1 MANDRKIG
9 VLHFSSHDEEC
20 GVAKYLEHYIKG
32 MEDVPEIE
40 NEYFEV
46 SPYATPG
53 MSASDLDAMAVKL
66 RLKLKDFD
74 ILHVQHEFALYAHDS
89 FRRIVEAGK
98 QSGKK
103 IVITVHISPSLHGA
117 SKPAHLKGL
126 GPHSLVLYLRDARH
140 YKWFVDSYIEPFKMA
155 DIVIVHNEATANSLK
170 GFGIAPY
177 RIKKL
182 AHPVQ
187 AYDTPTPSKRIAT
200 ALNKKHGDVIYCTIG
215 YLHRFKGIVDAVKAL
230 KYLPEN
236 YKLAILGGMKE
247 DNDDIGYYNKLTD
260 LISDWGLRDRVYIT
274 GYVPTDNELNG
285 AIRECDMCVYPFDRV
300 YYSNV
305 SSGSFNQGFANGM
318 PVVAY
323 PTDTIKEMAEISGG
337 AVVLT
342 ETFAYYELARSIQSI
357 DLKKQRDLSR
367 AYAEKAAWPK
377 VSKDL
382 AKLYA
387 DLATS

>member
-1 MANDRKIG
+1 MSSNRKIRI
-9 VLHFSSHDEEC
+9 LHFSSHDEEC

-53 MSASDLDAMAVKL
+53 MSASDLDAMAANL
-66 RLKLKDFD
+66 RHKLKDFD

-126 GPHSLVLYLRDARH
+126 GPHSMVLYLKDTRH
-140 YKWFVDSYIEPFKMA
+140 HKWFVDAYIEPFKMA
-155 DIVIVHNEATANSLK
+155 DLVIVHNEATANSLK

-187 AYDTPTPSKRIAT
+187 AYDTPTPSKRVAT
-200 ALNKKHGDVIYCTIG
+200 ALNKKPGDVIYCTIG
-215 YLHRFKGIVDAVKAL
+215 YLHRYKGIIDAVKAL
-230 KYLPEN
+230 KYLPDN

-247 DNDDIGYYNKLTD
+247 DSDDIGYYNKLTD
-260 LISDWGLRDRVYIT
+260 LISDWGLRERVYIT

-285 AIRECDMCVYPFDRV
+285 AIRECDMCVYPFDQV

-305 SSGSFNQGFANGM
+305 SSGSFNQGFANDM

-323 PTDTIKEMAEISGG
+323 PTDTIKEMAAISNG
-337 AVVLT
+337 AVVLA
-342 ETFAYYELARSIQSI
+342 ETFAYYELARSIQNI
-357 DLKKQRDLSR
+357 DLKKQRELSH

-382 AKLYA
+382 AKLYI
-387 DLATS
+387 DLVS